1 MRMRGARSP
10 GCSRVSALW
19 SARMAESQAH
29 TLPGEPGSRSGE
41 QARWGC
47 KPPASRPHV
56 GRPGLSPPAERSSG
70 AWRPRAQSFPFCP
83 EVSIPISSLHS
94 RGCFCR
100 LACLAISAGA
110 LWGRACLCPPAIQNQ
125 GARLAHLPCSGLQ
138 GVRADQFE

>member
-56 GRPGLSPPAERSSG
+56 GRPRLSPPAERSPG
-70 AWRPRAQSFPFCP
+70 AWRPRAQSFPFRP

-94 RGCFCR
+94 RGNRAAVVPEQGTRWGLGPDASCR
-100 LACLAISAGA
+100 PATKIPSGGSP
-110 LWGRACLCPPAIQNQ
+110 GRS
-125 GARLAHLPCSGLQ
+125 LAHQEGKTQL
-138 GVRADQFE
+138 